1 MDTTKAE
8 AENHASVLANQ
19 CGLPQTVY
27 RNADSGGWWH
37 TNALAPLLQ
46 KAEVTVTVLPSRYFS

>member
-1 MDTTKAE
+1 MDTNLQA
-8 AENHASVLANQ
+8 AQDSAVRVADQ
-19 CGLPQTVY
+19 CGLPQTIY

-46 KAEVTVTVLPSRYFS
+46 KSEVSVTVLPFRYFN

>member
-1 MDTTKAE
+1 MDTSLQTAQNS
-8 AENHASVLANQ
+8 AVPMADQ
-19 CGLPQTVY
+19 CGLPQTIY

-46 KAEVTVTVLPSRYFS
+46 KSEVSVTVLPVRYFS

>member
-1 MDTTKAE
+1 MDTSLQTAQNSAVRMADK
-8 AENHASVLANQ
+8 
-19 CGLPQTVY
+19 CGLPQTIY

-46 KAEVTVTVLPSRYFS
+46 KSEVSVTVLPVRYFS

>member
-1 MDTTKAE
+1 MDTSLQTAQNS
-8 AENHASVLANQ
+8 AVWMADQ
-19 CGLPQTVY
+19 CGLPQTIY

-46 KAEVTVTVLPSRYFS
+46 KSEVSVTVLPVRYFS